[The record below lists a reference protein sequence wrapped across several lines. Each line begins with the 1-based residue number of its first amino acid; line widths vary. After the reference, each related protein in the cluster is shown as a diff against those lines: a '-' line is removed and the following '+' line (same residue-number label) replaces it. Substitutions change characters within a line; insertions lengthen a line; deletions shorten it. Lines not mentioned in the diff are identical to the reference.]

1 MAILRIAAAVGLLLV
16 LAPEQT
22 IRVAKGMVGLAEEA
36 KSLQP
41 ASAET
46 VMTYCRTNP
55 QVCADAA
62 RQAVA
67 VAKPNKP

>member
-1 MAILRIAAAVGLLLV
+1 MAILRIAAAAGLLLV

-22 IRVAKGMVGLAEEA
+22 LRVAKGMVGMAEEA

-55 QVCADAA
+55 QVCTDAA

-67 VAKPNKP
+67 AAKPNKP